1 MIKLSWLVSSSF
13 LTLLITAPFYPD
25 KDDLL
30 YYRES
35 SGARRAVASPDQWEV
50 RRRHILENMQEVMGP
65 LPGAE
70 RRVPLDVEVLEEKD
84 FGSHVQRKITFAVE
98 PGDRVPAYLL
108 LPKGISGKAP
118 AMLCLHPT
126 SEHGKAI
133 VLDETHRPNRLYA
146 RELAERGFVTLAPD
160 YPGFGEYA
168 EARKWLYANG
178 YVSTTMKAIFNH
190 SRAID
195 LLSSLE
201 EVDPERIGA
210 IGHSLGGHNS
220 LYLGVFEPRVKVMV
234 TSCGFNTFRKYY
246 GGNLTGWS
254 HDGYMPRIATE
265 YGKDPAQ
272 MPFDFTEVLG
282 ALAPRP
288 VFINAPIHDA
298 NFEVSGVQDCVRAA
312 QPVYELLGAPDNLVA
327 VYPEAEHDF
336 PDAVREQAY
345 QFIEK
350 QLGH

>member
-1 MIKLSWLVSSSF
+1 MSYRWIPALA
-13 LTLLITAPFYPD
+13 LIAGGWAAAAPFYED
-25 KDDLL
+25 KEDLL
-30 YYRES
+30 YVLNEAGEKMPVDS
-35 SGARRAVASPDQWEV
+35 PETWSLRRA
-50 RRRHILENMQEVMGP
+50 HLLENMQKVMGP
-65 LPGAE
+65 WPGDA
-70 RRVPLDVEVLEEKD
+70 RRVPLDIQVELEEE
-84 FGSHVQRKITFAVE
+84 FPTHFRRKITFAVE
-98 PGDRVPAYLL
+98 PGDRLPAYLL
-108 LPKGISGKAP
+108 IPKKINAKAP

-126 SEHGKAI
+126 SEHGKAV

-146 RELAERGFVTLAPD
+146 TELAERGYVTLAPD
-160 YPGFGEYA
+160 YPGFGEYKD
-168 EARKWLYANG
+168 ARKWLYANG
-178 YVSTTMKAIFNH
+178 YASATMKAIFNH
-190 SRAID
+190 SRCVD
-195 LLSSLE
+195 LLQSLD

-254 HDGYMPRIATE
+254 HEGYMPRIAE
-265 YGKDPAQ
+265 RFEKDPSK

-288 VFINAPIHDA
+288 VFINAPLHDE

-312 QPVYELLGAPDNLVA
+312 APVYALFGAEDHLVA

-336 PDAVREQAY
+336 PNDVREEAY
-345 QFIEK
+345 RF
-350 QLGH
+350 LDHHL